1 MPNTAKNHQDCR
13 KTVCFLCFSKCQ
25 RELTPFLKEKCQT
38 ILNERIDFS
47 NDKVP
52 LGICEKCRSCLRRK
66 DSGEHINLPS
76 LYNFETIK
84 IRPQTRDTQCDCLIC
99 SVGKLRNNGQQKTQL
114 LQSSAQNTP
123 SSTVQKRC
131 SDCFSI
137 IGRGLPH
144 HCTKG
149 TLRNNLV
156 AVATK
161 DPVAFE
167 RVAALVV
174 SSKDSSPHGTV
185 RLSQPQ
191 GGRMHPIMPGKS
203 LTFMKRYFRNFEIK
217 QYLHL
222 F

>member
-1 MPNTAKNHQDCR
+1 MVNR
-13 KTVCFLCFSKCQ
+13 K
-25 RELTPFLKEKCQT
+25 
-38 ILNERIDFS
+38 
-47 NDKVP
+47 
-52 LGICEKCRSCLRRK
+52 
-66 DSGEHINLPS
+66 
-76 LYNFETIK
+76 
-84 IRPQTRDTQCDCLIC
+84 
-99 SVGKLRNNGQQKTQL
+99 L

-156 AVATK
+156 AVATE
-161 DPVAFE
+161 DPVASE

-185 RLSQPQ
+185 
-191 GGRMHPIMPGKS
+191 
-203 LTFMKRYFRNFEIK
+203 
-217 QYLHL
+217 
-222 F
+222 

>member
-1 MPNTAKNHQDCR
+1 M
-13 KTVCFLCFSKCQ
+13 
-25 RELTPFLKEKCQT
+25 
-38 ILNERIDFS
+38 
-47 NDKVP
+47 
-52 LGICEKCRSCLRRK
+52 
-66 DSGEHINLPS
+66 
-76 LYNFETIK
+76 
-84 IRPQTRDTQCDCLIC
+84 IC
-99 SVGKLRNNGQQKTQL
+99 SVGKLKNNGQQKTQL

-149 TLRNNLV
+149 TLQNNLV

-161 DPVAFE
+161 DPVASE
-167 RVAALVV
+167 QVAALVV

-191 GGRMHPIMPGKS
+191 GGRMLPIMPGKS